1 MAEPTRLY
9 NHILDVGVNP
19 PGSGDEQLRN
29 QKKIQL
35 HQTTIEDTMVQTI
48 MRYNQM
54 FTVRADVIIPGDFTI
69 KCGDIVQ
76 CDFPQLKGGR
86 EQEINRQSGG
96 KYMVHL
102 FVIEL
107 QERIY

>member
-1 MAEPTRLY
+1 
-9 NHILDVGVNP
+9 
-19 PGSGDEQLRN
+19 
-29 QKKIQL
+29 
-35 HQTTIEDTMVQTI
+35 MVQTI

-96 KYMVHL
+96 KYTVVSVCH
-102 FVIEL
+102 
-107 QERIY
+107 RITGKDILTSLGLVRDSFGKEGGF